1 MRKVKVLALLLAALM
16 VVAVFAGCADTDAI
30 VADVDSLED
39 RVTALEGLLNDQK
52 DAIDDVKDQIGD
64 VSDKLDDDT
73 TADQLAATLEAL
85 KQLQE
90 AMNAQNEQIK
100 DLADKVT
107 KVEEDAKE
115 SDENADDDAAL
126 VAAVKV
132 YTAKLQELKIT
143 CELSKDDYVL
153 DDYEAVVKALT
164 TAINDLAA
172 AETEEAAKK
181 VYDDA
186 VAVYDAKATVYT
198 KLINYYNAVL
208 NAITVDS
215 KDLIAEIDAYIN
227 DKGDVKSVVSAKY
240 WDAKDSAVKLPEK
253 ITAYA
258 TGKTNANGTA
268 EKVNLVDELKNA
280 KAAYEYLVAA
290 SGGLK
295 AEVNEAMAAIKD
307 RKSVV

>member
-126 VAAVKV
+126 QAAVKV
-132 YTAKLQELKIT
+132 YTAQLQELKIT
-143 CELSKDDYVL
+143 CELKKDLYIPA
-153 DDYEAVVKALT
+153 DYEAVVKALSDGIV
-164 TAINDLAA
+164 AVAKNRY
-172 AETEEAAKK
+172 AEAKK
-181 VYDDA
+181 A
-186 VAVYDAKATVYT
+186 W
-198 KLINYYNAVL
+198 
-208 NAITVDS
+208 
-215 KDLIAEIDAYIN
+215 KDFCGFTSRA
-227 DKGDVKSVVSAKY
+227 
-240 WDAKDSAVKLPEK
+240 
-253 ITAYA
+253 
-258 TGKTNANGTA
+258 
-268 EKVNLVDELKNA
+268 
-280 KAAYEYLVAA
+280 
-290 SGGLK
+290 
-295 AEVNEAMAAIKD
+295 
-307 RKSVV
+307 